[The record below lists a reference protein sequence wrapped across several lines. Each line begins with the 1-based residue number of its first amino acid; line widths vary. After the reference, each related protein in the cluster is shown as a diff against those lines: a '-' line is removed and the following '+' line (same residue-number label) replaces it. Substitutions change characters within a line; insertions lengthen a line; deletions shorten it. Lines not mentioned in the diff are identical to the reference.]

1 MIRGKES
8 PLLEKKQEW
17 YDLSDQRA
25 KGTLLKHLLAIA
37 NSTRG
42 DAVGYL
48 VFGVADDRHAGAL
61 VGLHATLDEAQ
72 LAQALRHYTQPVPE
86 VLAHSWR
93 EDGKLLM
100 VLGVHP
106 TDNWPYYASR
116 DIEGALSSEIVY
128 HRVGPTVSVMK
139 PAQLERVIRE
149 KASRVGSALPI
160 ESLRIG
166 FIERGNWHGPTGPIL
181 RLTNLS
187 GESLRDL
194 IVSFDLAAPY
204 DSQIFVRQPSL
215 SGAILSAG
223 ESRDVEC
230 RLNASQ
236 FNVRLADRTF
246 GDGVRDRWMDVT
258 ARVLY
263 RDELGLLRTMTA
275 TCHLD

>member
-1 MIRGKES
+1 MAHWPPRDEELLSLIRGKES

-48 VFGVADDRHAGAL
+48 VFGVADDRHGGAL

-93 EDGKLLM
+93 DDGKLLM

-139 PAQLERVIRE
+139 PAQLEKVPAGGSCPYPVAFQLPRGDFSQP
-149 KASRVGSALPI
+149 ACPPSRSCRHLGRWPSG
-160 ESLRIG
+160 LRQ
-166 FIERGNWHGPTGPIL
+166 R
-181 RLTNLS
+181 S
-187 GESLRDL
+187 
-194 IVSFDLAAPY
+194 
-204 DSQIFVRQPSL
+204 
-215 SGAILSAG
+215 
-223 ESRDVEC
+223 
-230 RLNASQ
+230 
-236 FNVRLADRTF
+236 
-246 GDGVRDRWMDVT
+246 
-258 ARVLY
+258 
-263 RDELGLLRTMTA
+263 
-275 TCHLD
+275 